1 MYFRGLTIKSH
12 SSGYEISPI
21 TGFELLVTSLPS
33 YLKCGNKREIRIV
46 NMAGI
51 CKRKRALAVLMLFDL
66 EEKKPSRRKR
76 NRTLWTRSWIEKR
89 EIYGCYQRLVKE
101 LEIED
106 EVAYRDFFR
115 MNATRLWFLVDKVA
129 CRIEKKDTVMRT
141 CIKPDERMAVT
152 LRYLATGE
160 TFKSFEYSFRMSR
173 TISAIVVETCEA
185 IYQVVGKTH
194 LKTLSTENDWLSV
207 AKRFES
213 CFTSSM
219 VLLFFSA
226 MAASFYCLFAL
237 FVYSASWLSQIPG
250 LFFKSVMT

>member
-12 SSGYEISPI
+12 SSGYEIGPI

-185 IYQVVGKTH
+185 IYQVVGKTRLLH
-194 LKTLSTENDWLSV
+194 KVIGFLWQNGLNLVLRELRPLWW
-207 AKRFES
+207 
-213 CFTSSM
+213 CCSSRQWQP
-219 VLLFFSA
+219 VFIVSLL
-226 MAASFYCLFAL
+226 CLCIL
-237 FVYSASWLSQIPG
+237 PVGYPKG